1 MTTGSVITTG
11 ARALL
16 SSGLLGPPS
25 PIAAAR
31 LLREIYRGGTNLYTL
46 LAISAARWPDRTA
59 IIDDDGAL
67 SYREVR
73 ARTDGLAN
81 ELVRNGVGPGQAV
94 GVMCRNGRNFVTAVF
109 AAASVGADVVL
120 VNTEFR
126 SNSLAGALSAHQ
138 IRIMF
143 CDKEFTDQ
151 IGEADESIV
160 AIDPTTVEVA
170 DDSRPKV
177 AASGRLVLL
186 TSGTTGVPK
195 ACRALLT

>member
-1 MTTGSVITTG
+1 MTTGSAITTA

-73 ARTDGLAN
+73 ARTDALAN
-81 ELVRNGVGPGQAV
+81 ELVRNGVGPGEAV

-109 AAASVGADVVL
+109 AAGSVGADVVL

-126 SNSLAGALSAHQ
+126 STSLAGAVAGKPNRN
-138 IRIMF
+138 IF
-143 CDKEFTDQ
+143 CEKEFAEQ
-151 IGEADESIV
+151 IGEAGGFNRGNH
-160 AIDPTTVEVA
+160 PTT
-170 DDSRPKV
+170 
-177 AASGRLVLL
+177 
-186 TSGTTGVPK
+186 
-195 ACRALLT
+195 